1 MSLCPMKHTLG
12 NVGLEFNRLKRLFI
26 FIISLDH
33 LGNYEVGVTWSLFYS
48 EEDYASEKLSDLP
61 QFTKLLKLV
70 EK

>member
-33 LGNYEVGVTWSLFYS
+33 LGNYEVGVT
-48 EEDYASEKLSDLP
+48 
-61 QFTKLLKLV
+61 
-70 EK
+70 